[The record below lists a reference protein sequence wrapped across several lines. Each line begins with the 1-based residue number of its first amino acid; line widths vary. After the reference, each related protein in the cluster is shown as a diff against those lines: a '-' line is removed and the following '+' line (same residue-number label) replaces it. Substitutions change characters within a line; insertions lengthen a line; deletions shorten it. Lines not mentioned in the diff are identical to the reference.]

1 VLTDTTPRPTR
12 AADFALRGLAWSLG
26 LFGLLRISWVEGH
39 VVLPLITGQA
49 VQAAR
54 LFGAPALPV
63 EATLACSGADAIAL
77 CLGAILAYPVRW
89 RNRVAG
95 AAGGLVLILSLNT
108 LRIGTLGRA
117 TGSPALF
124 SALHL
129 YIWPA
134 ALTLAIAGY
143 VFGWMRVA
151 DTRPTAIVE
160 TTAQPWRRFVV
171 LTMVFVL
178 LFAAVSPLYL
188 ESPAVLA
195 LASFIARAAAATL
208 GAAGVS
214 AHAAANVLW
223 TPRGGFVV
231 TQECITT
238 PLIPVYLAA
247 VCAYAATWRRL
258 VPGVLATL
266 PLFTALGVLRLLVV
280 ALPDAG
286 ASPLFFVHAFYQLLL
301 AAVVVTA
308 AALWGHGQTVP
319 PWGHGRT
326 VPPWGHGGKTALGRA
341 LAGAIVGVLFV
352 WLLGGAYT
360 RAIAYQPRGPLDDP
374 QGALALLPSFQVGL
388 YLALSVAALAVARWK
403 GFLIGLAALAVTQA
417 VGLAALHAF
426 TTYPDLAL
434 HVRDVRAWAVAG
446 PVLIFAMVVHVV
458 PARR

>member
-26 LFGLLRISWVEGH
+26 LFGLLRIPWVEGH
-39 VVLPLITGQA
+39 VVLPLITWQA
-49 VQAAR
+49 LQAAR

-89 RNRVAG
+89 RNRFAG

-117 TGSPALF
+117 AGSPALF
-124 SALHL
+124 DALHL
-129 YIWPA
+129 YVWPA
-134 ALTLAIAGY
+134 SLTLAIATY
-143 VFGWMRVA
+143 VFGWMHVA
-151 DTRPTAIVE
+151 ETQPAALE

-178 LFAAVSPLYL
+178 LFAAMSPLYL
-188 ESPAVLA
+188 ESAAVLA

-247 VCAYAATWRRL
+247 VCAYAITWRRL

-266 PLFTALGVLRLLVV
+266 PLFTALGVVRLLVV
-280 ALPDAG
+280 ALPDPS

-301 AAVVVTA
+301 AAVVITA
-308 AALWGHGQTVP
+308 AALW
-319 PWGHGRT
+319 R
-326 VPPWGHGGKTALGRA
+326 HGGRA
-341 LAGAIVGVLFV
+341 APGPAVAGAIVGVLFV

-360 RAIAYQPRGPLDDP
+360 RAIAYQLRGPLDDP
-374 QGALALLPSFQVGL
+374 QGALAFLPSFQVGL
-388 YLALSVAALAVARWK
+388 YLALSVAALAVARWR
-403 GFLIGLAALAVTQA
+403 GFLIGLAALGVTQA
-417 VGLAALHAF
+417 VGLAVLHAL

-446 PVLIFAMVVHVV
+446 PVLIFAMVVHVA